1 MEDFLNSIPHEVTIL
16 IIALATLL
24 WFYLVFRMSSRSRKM
39 KNYRSVCIGQT
50 KEEVIKLLGRPNR
63 KRQQENGKIKYEWY
77 YDTPARRIKFT
88 GITIARTQSVHR
100 FVSVT
105 FVNDRVIG
113 VDAAN
118 MN

>member
-1 MEDFLNSIPHEVTIL
+1 MIIL
-16 IIALATLL
+16 IISLTTIL
-24 WFYLVFRMSSRSRKM
+24 WFYSVFRLAIRSRKM
-39 KNYRSVCIGQT
+39 KNYRNVRIGQT

-77 YDTPARRIKFT
+77 YDTPAQRIKFT
-88 GITIARTQSVHR
+88 GITILKTQSEHR
-100 FVSVT
+100 YVSVT
-105 FVNDRVIG
+105 FVNDHVIG

>member
-39 KNYRSVCIGQT
+39 KNYRNVCIGQT

-63 KRQQENGKIKYEWY
+63 KRQLNDEKVRYEWY
-77 YDTPARRIKFT
+77 YDTPAQRIKFT

-100 FVSVT
+100 YVSVT